1 MEPLITS
8 NQERRSSLRVPVAI
22 KLPPVKHTRMGANMA
37 EVTFDYRNL
46 TEVEGGIQE
55 GELNE
60 IRSRLEDATKELLKE
75 ELGFMQIPKTDRY
88 AEISKALAEDIRNSG
103 ATDFIHCGIGGSA
116 LGPMAL
122 QKALNHPYYNQ
133 LTDRGGPRIH
143 FAENTDPSSL
153 GAILDVAD
161 AENTWVNVVTKSGS
175 TAETMA
181 NFLVVRGFLEDALG
195 DGYREHTVFTTD
207 PEEGFLNEISAHEDI
222 KTLPIQQNVGGRFSV
237 LTPVGLLPAAVG
249 GLDVEALLAGAA
261 QCVDEVNEQGAEH
274 PAVVGAAMHYLM
286 DTAKGRNV
294 RVMMAYADAL
304 ERTAAW
310 FVQLWAESLGKD
322 GKGSTPHGAVGTTD
336 QHSQVQLYMEGPQD
350 KVIEILQVENHPRD
364 LEIPNAYGDI
374 EGVGYLGGHS
384 MAELLNVECDA
395 TQKALTEAGRPNC
408 AIKLGGISEEN
419 IGYLFQALEVQTAI
433 AGSLYGVNAF
443 NQPGVEAGKNI
454 TYERMGRPGY

>member
-1 MEPLITS
+1 
-8 NQERRSSLRVPVAI
+8 
-22 KLPPVKHTRMGANMA
+22 MA
-37 EVTFDYRNL
+37 EVSFDYQNL
-46 TEVEGGIQE
+46 VEVEGGIRD
-55 GELNE
+55 GELDE
-60 IRSRLEDATKELLKE
+60 IRPRLEEAAKELLDGDF
-75 ELGFMQIPKTDRY
+75 GFMQLPKADRY
-88 AEISKALAEDIRNSG
+88 AEVSKALADDIRNSG
-103 ATDFIHCGIGGSA
+103 ATDFIHAGIGGSA
-116 LGPMAL
+116 LGPMAV

-161 AENTWVNVVTKSGS
+161 PENTWVNVVTKSGS
-175 TAETMA
+175 TAETMT
-181 NFLVVRGFLEDALG
+181 NFLVVRGFLEDAIG

-207 PEEGFLNEISAHEDI
+207 PEEGFLNEISAQEDI

-237 LTPVGLLPAAVG
+237 LTPVGLLPAAVAG
-249 GLDVEALLAGAA
+249 IDIEALLAGAA

-274 PAVVGAAMHYLM
+274 PAAQGAAMHYLM
-286 DTAKGRNV
+286 DTARGRNV

-350 KVIEILQVENHPRD
+350 KVIEIVQVENHPRD
-364 LEIPNAYGDI
+364 LTIPEVYEDI
-374 EGVGYLGGHS
+374 EGVGYLGGHT

-408 AIKLGGISEEN
+408 NITLAEVSAEN

-433 AGSLYGVNAF
+433 CGSLYGVNAF